1 MSVHVEIDD
10 HWDGD
15 RRSEDRA
22 YLVATLPP
30 KLNSVKTKK
39 TLTMEILERR
49 RKRRTNQKLL
59 ETKLEACGTEIKC
72 AGNTAG
78 IRVWRS

>member
-39 TLTMEILERR
+39 TLTMEILE
-49 RKRRTNQKLL
+49 
-59 ETKLEACGTEIKC
+59 
-72 AGNTAG
+72 
-78 IRVWRS
+78 